1 MMLAVIGANI
11 IWGMMRVAQSRKRSK
26 TNRPKSGTTAPY
38 RGRLKYSVVQRLEP
52 YLAAP
57 ILAAALNIGACESYL
72 GGAETAPEIISAGV
86 VAPEASLPLSMIS
99 TLLVVGLA
107 QSELGSFDEPSQ
119 SEESAEP
126 TDKSEQYPR
135 ATDPPTAKVVDED
148 DDSLEPGVIYARV
161 SSYGQKANG
170 RSLEDQ
176 VQTLRGVADQFD
188 IDLVYDAIEDG
199 AETGTDFDRP
209 GIRKV
214 WQLAKDGDISYVLV
228 DDVDRIG
235 RHAPECIFYI
245 WELREEFDVRVVT
258 TKSGELDMKELSGL
272 IETMIK
278 TLSAHMANENRA
290 RRAKKAQKERF
301 QQKNWSAFFVNI
313 PLGYQ
318 PTDDDWLE
326 VNQSERSVV
335 QQTFDFFLE
344 TSIEGAY
351 EATLNAVGLDKYG
364 VGRRQLK
371 KMLRNPVYIGEATV
385 GTQSDDRLHE
395 RRKGISV
402 EDQSLQII
410 SERKFERVQE
420 RMDKIYEWNSTGS
433 SGADDVYDFIKEF
446 GFHGVVQ
453 ASACVQIRCPGCG
466 GEVVK
471 NGQRKTFG
479 RDVHNYRCK
488 KCGTQRKFPTQ
499 DEFDEIRNQAGD
511 EQ

>member
-1 MMLAVIGANI
+1 MMLVVNGANI
-11 IWGMMRVAQSRKRSK
+11 ICGMMRAVQSRKGSK
-26 TNRPKSGTTAPY
+26 SNRPKSAATTAQ
-38 RGRLKYSVVQRLEP
+38 RGRQKYGVVQTCQS

-57 ILAAALNIGACESYL
+57 ILAAALTIGTFKSYFK
-72 GGAETAPEIISAGV
+72 GAETTPEIISAGV
-86 VAPEASLPLSMIS
+86 VAPETSLPLSIVS

-107 QSELGSFDEPSQ
+107 QSELGTFDDPNQ
-119 SEESAEP
+119 SEDAAEP
-126 TDKSEQYPR
+126 TNKSDQYPQ
-135 ATDPPTAKVVDED
+135 DQSTANALSED

-176 VQTLRGVADQFD
+176 VQTLRSVANQFD

-344 TSIEGAY
+344 TNIDGAY
-351 EATLNAVGLDKYG
+351 EATLNAVGLNEYG
-364 VGRRQLK
+364 VGRRRLK
-371 KMLRNPVYIGEATV
+371 KMLRNPIYIGEPTV

-402 EDQSLQII
+402 EDQDLQII
-410 SERKFERVQE
+410 SKRKFERVQE
-420 RMDKIYEWNSTGS
+420 RMDRIYEWNSTGS